1 MSSYLVCSHSHNIKS
16 YVTGAFKSAVG
27 VDAHVLA
34 GPVPV
39 VGHALVNVVAVRAR
53 RRVTLRTDTWESTKS
68 LIFFGIQKL
77 EISCWVPSFLTCVSS
92 WLVDALVDA
101 AAVVDPALVV
111 VDARRHVLD
120 VEALVAE
127 ARRHARHHPAL
138 VVAPV
143 RAGARLF
150 VIVITRRILVI

>member
-1 MSSYLVCSHSHNIKS
+1 ML
-16 YVTGAFKSAVG
+16 GA
-27 VDAHVLA
+27 
-34 GPVPV
+34 
-39 VGHALVNVVAVRAR
+39 
-53 RRVTLRTDTWESTKS
+53 
-68 LIFFGIQKL
+68 
-77 EISCWVPSFLTCVSS
+77 FLTCVSS

-127 ARRHARHHPAL
+127 ACRHARHHPTL

-143 RAGARLF
+143 RAGARLL
-150 VIVITRRILVI
+150 VILTTRRILVI

>member
-1 MSSYLVCSHSHNIKS
+1 M
-16 YVTGAFKSAVG
+16 
-27 VDAHVLA
+27 LA
-34 GPVPV
+34 
-39 VGHALVNVVAVRAR
+39 
-53 RRVTLRTDTWESTKS
+53 
-68 LIFFGIQKL
+68 
-77 EISCWVPSFLTCVSS
+77 FLTCVSS

-127 ARRHARHHPAL
+127 ACRHARHHPAL

-143 RAGARLF
+143 RAGARLI
-150 VIVITRRILVI
+150 VIVTRRILII